1 MNTYTRIKD
10 IIIEQTGCNADQVEP
25 SARLAEDLLIDSLD
39 HVEVT
44 MKIEEEFDITIPDH
58 EADGLRT
65 VQDLVTA
72 VEGRAA

>member
-1 MNTYTRIKD
+1 MSTYTRIKD

-25 SARLAEDLLIDSLD
+25 SAQLVDDLDAPLHLLNV
-39 HVEVT
+39 VE
-44 MKIEEEFDITIPDH
+44 IEFDITIPDH

>member
-25 SARLAEDLLIDSLD
+25 SAHVIGDLMFDELD
-39 HVEVT
+39 LWEVVFE
-44 MKIEEEFDITIPDH
+44 INEEFDIDITKE
-58 EADGLRT
+58 EANSVRT
-65 VQDLVTA
+65 VQDLVTV

>member
-25 SARLAEDLLIDSLD
+25 SAHLYDSLGLEEPD
-39 HVEVT
+39 ICAVT
-44 MKIEEEFDITIPDH
+44 HAVDEEFDIALTCGEI
-58 EADGLRT
+58 AVIRT
-65 VQDLVTA
+65 VQDLVTV